1 MIRSVKRTLLVVF
14 LSLLPLTAMANTPP
28 ITNIQ
33 VKIFEGGL
41 DQGWFRPSHL
51 GVRIDDENINDN
63 RFDTYACL
71 KLGSGDCG
79 YSDENIVSY
88 FGTVI
93 YPVCVDSSN
102 GPCIEKFELRRGST
116 SWQEAEY
123 IRSVNGPTRSE
134 EPSIG
139 FPDAGSI
146 SLWRSKSVTH
156 QGGEGN
162 YAIVV
167 VSDGSGSRGKDW
179 SYSAIQARILPFN
192 EEKGS
197 FREASVGPSRPMSVE
212 GVDYGKRIA
221 YSGYEI
227 DSIWS
232 DRLGKGRQAEWSEGV
247 EARLTLR
254 VPTSTN
260 GWIGG
265 RMSGVDFELV
275 PLNEKINRLRIT
287 GSPISVSEVEVNI
300 PLADVPEKLKKVY
313 PGIDPPVIGAYFSVG
328 SKHQVAARALEA
340 LRDYTQDRA
349 TGTRTVWGFETVE
362 STSNRCL
369 ADKNRIVG
377 FISTNAL
384 SYTNS
389 APTFADGR
397 LKYSVAN
404 MHRNEK
410 GEVIRGSYDL
420 VIRSDAARCLYGFSN
435 APIEAVVSVT
445 YDDKEE
451 NVATTA
457 TGERDGWL
465 FISAKNFTYSSPS
478 IEVAIS
484 QPKPTP
490 TPTPTVVA
498 PSTTVTK
505 PTLKSTISCVK
516 GTTVKKITG
525 KSPRCPKGFK
535 KRV

>member
-1 MIRSVKRTLLVVF
+1 MKRFWIFLLG
-14 LSLLPLTAMANTPP
+14 LSLIPVAAVANTPP

-33 VKIFEGGL
+33 VRIYEGGL

-51 GVRIDDENINDN
+51 GVRIDDENYTDN
-63 RFDTYACL
+63 RYDTYLCL
-71 KLGSGDCG
+71 KVGSGDCG
-79 YSDENIVSY
+79 YSEGNVISY

-93 YPVCVDSSN
+93 YPVCVDAGN
-102 GPCIEKFELRRGST
+102 GPCIEKFELRSGS
-116 SWQEAEY
+116 SNWQEVEY
-123 IRSVNGPTRSE
+123 VRSISAPTRSA

-146 SLWRSKSVTH
+146 SLWRSKDVLH

-162 YAIVV
+162 YAVVV
-167 VSDGSGSRGKDW
+167 VSDGTGSRDQTW
-179 SYSAIQARILPFN
+179 NYSAIQARILPFT
-192 EEKGS
+192 ETRGS
-197 FREASVGPSRPMSVE
+197 FREASVGPSRAMSFE
-212 GVDYGKRIA
+212 GVDYGKRVSF
-221 YSGYEI
+221 SGYEI
-227 DSIWS
+227 DAIWS
-232 DRLGKGRQAEWSEGV
+232 DRFGKGVRAEWSQGV
-247 EARLTLR
+247 QTRLTLR
-254 VPTSTN
+254 IPSSAN

-265 RMSGVDFELV
+265 RMSGVDFELT
-275 PLNEKINRLRIT
+275 PINEKINRLKIT

-340 LRDYTQDRA
+340 LRDYTKDQA
-349 TGTRTVWGFETVE
+349 TATQTVWGFETVD

-369 ADKNRIVG
+369 ADKGRIVG

-445 YDDKEE
+445 YDERVE
-451 NVATTA
+451 NVATTV

-465 FISAKNFTYSSPS
+465 YISAKNFTYSSPS

-484 QPKPTP
+484 QPEPTP
-490 TPTPTVVA
+490 TPTALAPTTAVEK
-498 PSTTVTK
+498 PSSK
-505 PTLKSTISCVK
+505 KTITCVK
-516 GTTVKKITG
+516 GTAVKKVSG
-525 KSPRCPKGFK
+525 RSPKCPKGFK
-535 KRV
+535 KRA